1 MAARGEV
8 PSGRPQAPSIAS
20 PRLPPVIPHP
30 LSRLGD
36 PERLALRGF
45 APRGQ
50 RPAGG
55 SGGARAPPPQPPEP
69 ELLAPASRGARS
81 LPAPRQPQEVSARAA
96 PGKPKLPLFGT
107 CRQSVGRGP
116 QGASL
121 PPSRGSW
128 REPPG
133 RAELPREEST
143 GQQADIGN
151 SAVSRASFA
160 SSRTSLLSQ
169 PGGQLSIE
177 ADELEHILHEK
188 MRSGGYFTMRQLFKN
203 NDPEGKGQ
211 VNRDVLLMMLTK
223 FLGRCISFK
232 QYQQLLLRLKLQDK
246 AIIKFEELYAAIR
259 DPATSGAP
267 AWLDPIS
274 HRQGGGVMMTA
285 SQVHAQL
292 KEKAKQR
299 SLDIADLMPQKNP
312 GDDIRILMPE
322 FKNILNKLGFHI
334 GNEEFEKL
342 WRRYDTEGTGVLKG
356 DILLKKLG
364 AKLQNGSSNN
374 AKISGQS
381 REISEAEWER
391 RASLDIERWLKDKFR
406 EGFRNM
412 KEEFEK
418 HDPQKT
424 GKVGK
429 ESFLSILQKFDMHLK
444 KEHFNLFLA
453 RCGLENSQTG
463 INYLDLLRNF
473 QDRSDRGITHKIL
486 SNPKHK
492 FHREGSISP
501 ASTLTAIEAKLSNL
515 FQSDFLSLL
524 ATFQKIDRLEREVI
538 SQQEF
543 QAAIESRFGV
553 EITDEEFEL
562 LLDRIPLDEDGNV
575 RYPQFMAMFDSRRG
589 LPSLFD
595 EKSVTN
601 SACEPNEDKD
611 GQKQKQNIPNQK
623 VKYTCGRTPMQLFKI
638 IKSLLNKHYQA
649 IEKEFEDLDEMNSR
663 RLTQETMYLLL
674 KRFDIR
680 PEITRGEIHRLWE
693 TLITNQDN
701 TLDFMEF
708 VRHFGYSPSSS
719 CFPNAKISPPRK
731 GDNNFRLCSKKLSCD
746 SDILVDRVRAKVEY
760 LWDDLKKEFE
770 DLDPYHTGFVSKE
783 EFKDILT
790 ELCVHLN
797 EYECE
802 MLGQKFE
809 SNGDGCVSYLE
820 FLKPFALSRQRW
832 KNGNNMAAV
841 MQASQGEIDQ
851 SHTGRQTAEL
861 GGLTTRLQKKLR
873 GDWKTLLRA
882 FKKLDIYSNGY
893 LSLPEFR
900 SVLKL
905 CKLLLDE
912 DEVYHILSKFDP
924 NLGGQ
929 IDYKSFLEETC
940 KKGQPR
946 TAKKSTANPQ

>member
-8 PSGRPQAPSIAS
+8 PPSRPQPAPSAAS
-20 PRLPPVIPHP
+20 PRLPPVIQHP

-36 PERLALRGF
+36 PGRLALRGY
-45 APRGQ
+45 APCGQ
-50 RPAGG
+50 QPAGG
-55 SGGARAPPPQPPEP
+55 SGGGGTRAPPQQQPPEP
-69 ELLAPASRGARS
+69 ELLPPFRGARS
-81 LPAPRQPQEVSARAA
+81 LLAPQQPQETSARAS
-96 PGKPKLPLFGT
+96 PGQPKLPLFGQ
-107 CRQSVGRGP
+107 R
-116 QGASL
+116 
-121 PPSRGSW
+121 
-128 REPPG
+128 
-133 RAELPREEST
+133 
-143 GQQADIGN
+143 ADIGN
-151 SAVSRASFA
+151 PAASRASFA

-169 PGGQLSIE
+169 PGTQLRIE
-177 ADELEHILHEK
+177 ADELEHILCEK

-223 FLGRCISFK
+223 FLGRYISFK

-267 AWLDPIS
+267 AWLDPIN
-274 HRQGGGVMMTA
+274 HRRGDRIMMTA

-299 SLDIADLMPQKNP
+299 SLNIADLMPEKNP
-312 GDDIRILMPE
+312 DDDIRILMPE

-356 DILLKKLG
+356 DMLLKKLG
-364 AKLQNGSSNN
+364 AELQNGSSNN
-374 AKISGQS
+374 AKASGQS
-381 REISEAEWER
+381 REISKAEWER

-429 ESFLSILQKFDMHLK
+429 ESFLSILQKFGMHLK

-473 QDRSDRGITHKIL
+473 QDRSDRGITRKIL

-501 ASTLTAIEAKLSNL
+501 ASTLTAVEAKLANL

-524 ATFQKIDRLEREVI
+524 ATFQKIDRLQREVI

-543 QAAIESRFGV
+543 QAAVESRFGV

-601 SACEPNEDKD
+601 SVCDPNEDKD
-611 GQKQKQNIPNQK
+611 GQKQKENIPNQK
-623 VKYTCGRTPMQLFKI
+623 VKYTCGRTP
-638 IKSLLNKHYQA
+638 
-649 IEKEFEDLDEMNSR
+649 
-663 RLTQETMYLLL
+663 
-674 KRFDIR
+674 RFDIR
-680 PEITRGEIHRLWE
+680 PEITRGEIRKLWE

-746 SDILVDRVRAKVEY
+746 SDILVDSVRAKVEY

-770 DLDPYHTGFVSKE
+770 ELDPYHTGFVSKK

-841 MQASQGEIDQ
+841 MQESQGEIDQ
-851 SHTGRQTAEL
+851 SPKGTQTAEL
-861 GGLTTRLQKKLR
+861 GGLTTRLRKKLR
-873 GDWKTLLRA
+873 GDWKTLRRA
-882 FKKLDIYSNGY
+882 FKKLDIDSSGH

-905 CKLLLDE
+905 CNLLLDE
-912 DEVYHILSKFDP
+912 DEVYRILSKFDP
-924 NLGGQ
+924 NLDGQ

-940 KKGQPR
+940 KKG
-946 TAKKSTANPQ
+946 

>member
-8 PSGRPQAPSIAS
+8 PCSRPQPAPSTAS
-20 PRLPPVIPHP
+20 PRLPPVIQHP

-36 PERLALRGF
+36 PGRLALRGY
-45 APRGQ
+45 APCGPQ
-50 RPAGG
+50 PAGG
-55 SGGARAPPPQPPEP
+55 SGGTRAPPQQPPEP
-69 ELLAPASRGARS
+69 LPPFRGARS
-81 LPAPRQPQEVSARAA
+81 LLAAQQPQETSARAS
-96 PGKPKLPLFGT
+96 PGQPKLPLFGQ
-107 CRQSVGRGP
+107 RADVGNP
-116 QGASL
+116 A
-121 PPSRGSW
+121 
-128 REPPG
+128 
-133 RAELPREEST
+133 A
-143 GQQADIGN
+143 
-151 SAVSRASFA
+151 SRASFA

-169 PGGQLSIE
+169 PGTQLRIE
-177 ADELEHILHEK
+177 ADELEHILCEK

-223 FLGRCISFK
+223 FLGRYISFK
-232 QYQQLLLRLKLQDK
+232 QYQQLLLR
-246 AIIKFEELYAAIR
+246 
-259 DPATSGAP
+259 
-267 AWLDPIS
+267 
-274 HRQGGGVMMTA
+274 
-285 SQVHAQL
+285 
-292 KEKAKQR
+292 
-299 SLDIADLMPQKNP
+299 SLDIADLMPEKNP
-312 GDDIRILMPE
+312 DDIRILMPE

-356 DILLKKLG
+356 DMLLKKLG
-364 AKLQNGSSNN
+364 AELQNGSSNN
-374 AKISGQS
+374 AKASGQS
-381 REISEAEWER
+381 REISKAEWER

-429 ESFLSILQKFDMHLK
+429 ESFLSILQKFGMHLK

-473 QDRSDRGITHKIL
+473 QDRSDRGITCKIL

-501 ASTLTAIEAKLSNL
+501 ASTLTAIEAKLANL

-524 ATFQKIDRLEREVI
+524 ATFQKIDRLQREVI

-543 QAAIESRFGV
+543 QAAVESRFGV

-575 RYPQFMAMFDSRRG
+575 RYPQFMAMFDSRKG

-601 SACEPNEDKD
+601 SVCDPNEDKD
-611 GQKQKQNIPNQK
+611 GQKQKENIPNQK
-623 VKYTCGRTPMQLFKI
+623 VKYTYGRTPRQVQLFKI
-638 IKSLLNKHYQA
+638 IKSLLNKRYQA

-680 PEITRGEIHRLWE
+680 PEITRGEIRKLWE

-746 SDILVDRVRAKVEY
+746 SDILVDSVRAKVEY

-770 DLDPYHTGFVSKE
+770 ELDPYHTGFVSKK

-851 SHTGRQTAEL
+851 SPKGTQTAEL
-861 GGLTTRLQKKLR
+861 GGLTTRLRKKLR
-873 GDWKTLLRA
+873 GDWKTLRRA
-882 FKKLDIYSNGY
+882 FKKLDIDSSGH

-905 CKLLLDE
+905 CNLLLDE
-912 DEVYHILSKFDP
+912 DEVYRILSKFDP
-924 NLGGQ
+924 NLDGR

-940 KKGQPR
+940 KKG
-946 TAKKSTANPQ
+946 

>member
-8 PSGRPQAPSIAS
+8 PSSRPQAPSTAS
-20 PRLPPVIPHP
+20 PRLPPVIQHP

-36 PERLALRGF
+36 PERLALRGY
-45 APRGQ
+45 APCGQ
-50 RPAGG
+50 QPAGG
-55 SGGARAPPPQPPEP
+55 SGGTRAPPQQPPEP
-69 ELLAPASRGARS
+69 ELLLPPFRGARS
-81 LPAPRQPQEVSARAA
+81 LLSPRQPQENSARAD
-96 PGKPKLPLFGT
+96 PGKPKLPLFG
-107 CRQSVGRGP
+107 Q
-116 QGASL
+116 
-121 PPSRGSW
+121 
-128 REPPG
+128 
-133 RAELPREEST
+133 RADT
-143 GQQADIGN
+143 GN
-151 SAVSRASFA
+151 PAVSRASFA

-169 PGGQLSIE
+169 PGTQLMIE
-177 ADELEHILHEK
+177 ADELEHILREK
-188 MRSGGYFTMRQLFKN
+188 MRSGSYFTMRQLFRN

-223 FLGRCISFK
+223 FLGRYISVK

-267 AWLDPIS
+267 AWLDPIN
-274 HRQGGGVMMTA
+274 HRLGDRIMMTA

-342 WRRYDTEGTGVLKG
+342 WRRYDTEGTGVLKE

-364 AKLQNGSSNN
+364 AELQNGSSNN
-374 AKISGQS
+374 AKVSGQS
-381 REISEAEWER
+381 REISKAEWER

-486 SNPKHK
+486 SNSKHK

-501 ASTLTAIEAKLSNL
+501 ASTLTAIEAKLANL

-543 QAAIESRFGV
+543 QAAVESRFGV

-575 RYPQFMAMFDSRRG
+575 RYPQFMAMFDSRG

-601 SACEPNEDKD
+601 SMCEPNEDKD
-611 GQKQKQNIPNQK
+611 GQKQKENIPNQK
-623 VKYTCGRTPMQLFKI
+623 VKYTCGRTPRQLFKI
-638 IKSLLNKHYQA
+638 IKSLLNKRYQA

-674 KRFDIR
+674 KRFDIQ
-680 PEITRGEIHRLWE
+680 PEITRGEIRRLWE

-708 VRHFGYSPSSS
+708 VRHFGYSPSSL

-770 DLDPYHTGFVSKE
+770 ELDPYHTGFVSKE

-790 ELCVHLN
+790 ELCAHLN

-809 SNGDGCVSYLE
+809 SNGDGWVSYLE

-832 KNGNNMAAV
+832 KNGNNMAAA
-841 MQASQGEIDQ
+841 MQASQGETDQ
-851 SHTGRQTAEL
+851 SHIGTQTAEL
-861 GGLTTRLQKKLR
+861 GGLTTRLRKKLR
-873 GDWKTLLRA
+873 GDWKTLRRA
-882 FKKLDIYSNGY
+882 FKKLDIDSSGY

-905 CKLLLDE
+905 CNLLLDE

-924 NLGGQ
+924 NLDGR

-946 TAKKSTANPQ
+946 TAKKSPANPQ

>member
-8 PSGRPQAPSIAS
+8 PSSRPQAPSTAS
-20 PRLPPVIPHP
+20 PRLPPVIQHP

-36 PERLALRGF
+36 PERLALRGY
-45 APRGQ
+45 APCGQ
-50 RPAGG
+50 QPAGG
-55 SGGARAPPPQPPEP
+55 SGGTRAPPQQPPEP
-69 ELLAPASRGARS
+69 ELLLPPFRGARS
-81 LPAPRQPQEVSARAA
+81 LLSPRQPQENSARAD
-96 PGKPKLPLFGT
+96 PGKPKLPLFG
-107 CRQSVGRGP
+107 Q
-116 QGASL
+116 
-121 PPSRGSW
+121 
-128 REPPG
+128 
-133 RAELPREEST
+133 RADT
-143 GQQADIGN
+143 GN
-151 SAVSRASFA
+151 PAVSRASFA

-169 PGGQLSIE
+169 PGTQLRIE
-177 ADELEHILHEK
+177 ADELEHILREK
-188 MRSGGYFTMRQLFKN
+188 MRSGSYFTMRQLFRN

-223 FLGRCISFK
+223 FLGRYISVK
-232 QYQQLLLRLKLQDK
+232 QYQQLLL
-246 AIIKFEELYAAIR
+246 
-259 DPATSGAP
+259 
-267 AWLDPIS
+267 
-274 HRQGGGVMMTA
+274 
-285 SQVHAQL
+285 
-292 KEKAKQR
+292 R

-342 WRRYDTEGTGVLKG
+342 WRRYDTEGTGVLKE

-364 AKLQNGSSNN
+364 AELQNGSSNN
-374 AKISGQS
+374 AKVSGQS
-381 REISEAEWER
+381 REISKAEWER

-486 SNPKHK
+486 SNSKHK

-501 ASTLTAIEAKLSNL
+501 ASTLTAIEAKLANL

-543 QAAIESRFGV
+543 QAAVESRFGV

-601 SACEPNEDKD
+601 SMCEPNEDKD
-611 GQKQKQNIPNQK
+611 GQKQKENIPNQK
-623 VKYTCGRTPMQLFKI
+623 VKYTCGRTPRQLFKI
-638 IKSLLNKHYQA
+638 IKSLLNKRYQA

-674 KRFDIR
+674 KRFDIQ
-680 PEITRGEIHRLWE
+680 PEITRGEIRRLWE

-708 VRHFGYSPSSS
+708 VRHFGYSPSSL

-770 DLDPYHTGFVSKE
+770 ELDPYHTGFVSKE

-790 ELCVHLN
+790 ELCAHLN

-809 SNGDGCVSYLE
+809 SNGDGWVSYLE

-832 KNGNNMAAV
+832 KNGNNMAAA
-841 MQASQGEIDQ
+841 MQASQGETDQ
-851 SHTGRQTAEL
+851 SHIGTQTAEL
-861 GGLTTRLQKKLR
+861 GGLTTRLRKKLR
-873 GDWKTLLRA
+873 GDWKTLRRA
-882 FKKLDIYSNGY
+882 FKKLDIDSSGY

-905 CKLLLDE
+905 CNLLLDE

-924 NLGGQ
+924 NLDGR

-946 TAKKSTANPQ
+946 TAKKSPANPQ

>member
-1 MAARGEV
+1 M
-8 PSGRPQAPSIAS
+8 GRIDSYQRLSATTSKSPDTEQRDTVANEPTLETQQQAEQ
-20 PRLPPVIPHP
+20 V
-30 LSRLGD
+30 
-36 PERLALRGF
+36 
-45 APRGQ
+45 
-50 RPAGG
+50 
-55 SGGARAPPPQPPEP
+55 
-69 ELLAPASRGARS
+69 LLAAGPVYCLS
-81 LPAPRQPQEVSARAA
+81 LGHSS
-96 PGKPKLPLFGT
+96 GLKL
-107 CRQSVGRGP
+107 
-116 QGASL
+116 
-121 PPSRGSW
+121 
-128 REPPG
+128 
-133 RAELPREEST
+133 
-143 GQQADIGN
+143 
-151 SAVSRASFA
+151 
-160 SSRTSLLSQ
+160 
-169 PGGQLSIE
+169 
-177 ADELEHILHEK
+177 
-188 MRSGGYFTMRQLFKN
+188 M
-203 NDPEGKGQ
+203 
-211 VNRDVLLMMLTK
+211 RDVLLMMLTK
-223 FLGRCISFK
+223 FLGRYISFK
-232 QYQQLLLRLKLQDK
+232 QYQQLLLR
-246 AIIKFEELYAAIR
+246 
-259 DPATSGAP
+259 
-267 AWLDPIS
+267 
-274 HRQGGGVMMTA
+274 
-285 SQVHAQL
+285 
-292 KEKAKQR
+292 
-299 SLDIADLMPQKNP
+299 SLDIADLMPEKNP
-312 GDDIRILMPE
+312 DDIRILMPE

-356 DILLKKLG
+356 DMLLKKLG
-364 AKLQNGSSNN
+364 AELQNGSSNN
-374 AKISGQS
+374 AKASGQS
-381 REISEAEWER
+381 REISKAEWER

-429 ESFLSILQKFDMHLK
+429 ESFLSILQKFGMHLK

-473 QDRSDRGITHKIL
+473 QDRSDRGITCKIL

-501 ASTLTAIEAKLSNL
+501 ASTLTAIEAKLANL

-524 ATFQKIDRLEREVI
+524 ATFQKIDRLQREVI

-543 QAAIESRFGV
+543 QAAVESRFGV

-575 RYPQFMAMFDSRRG
+575 RYPQFMAMFDSRKG

-601 SACEPNEDKD
+601 SVCDPNEDKD
-611 GQKQKQNIPNQK
+611 GQKQKENIPNQK
-623 VKYTCGRTPMQLFKI
+623 VKYTYGRTPRQVQLFKI
-638 IKSLLNKHYQA
+638 IKSLLNKRYQA

-680 PEITRGEIHRLWE
+680 PEITRGEIRKLWE

-746 SDILVDRVRAKVEY
+746 SDILVDSVRAKVEY

-770 DLDPYHTGFVSKE
+770 ELDPYHTGFVSKK

-851 SHTGRQTAEL
+851 SPKGTQTAEL
-861 GGLTTRLQKKLR
+861 GGLTTRLRKKLR
-873 GDWKTLLRA
+873 GDWKTLRRA
-882 FKKLDIYSNGY
+882 FKKLDIDSSGH

-905 CKLLLDE
+905 CNLLLDE
-912 DEVYHILSKFDP
+912 DEVYRILSKFDP
-924 NLGGQ
+924 NLDGR

-940 KKGQPR
+940 KKG
-946 TAKKSTANPQ
+946 

>member
-8 PSGRPQAPSIAS
+8 PCSRPQPAPSTAS
-20 PRLPPVIPHP
+20 PRLPPVIQHP

-36 PERLALRGF
+36 PGRLALRGY
-45 APRGQ
+45 APCGPQ
-50 RPAGG
+50 PAGG
-55 SGGARAPPPQPPEP
+55 SGGTRAPPQQPPEP
-69 ELLAPASRGARS
+69 LPPFRGARS
-81 LPAPRQPQEVSARAA
+81 LLAAQQPQETSARAS
-96 PGKPKLPLFGT
+96 PGQPKLPLFGQ
-107 CRQSVGRGP
+107 RADVGNP
-116 QGASL
+116 A
-121 PPSRGSW
+121 
-128 REPPG
+128 
-133 RAELPREEST
+133 A
-143 GQQADIGN
+143 
-151 SAVSRASFA
+151 SRASFA

-169 PGGQLSIE
+169 PGTQLRIE
-177 ADELEHILHEK
+177 ADELEHILCEK

-223 FLGRCISFK
+223 FLGRYISFK
-232 QYQQLLLRLKLQDK
+232 QYQQLLLRLKLQEK

-267 AWLDPIS
+267 AWLDPIN
-274 HRQGGGVMMTA
+274 HRWGDRIMMTA

-299 SLDIADLMPQKNP
+299 SLDIADLMPEKNP
-312 GDDIRILMPE
+312 DDIRILMPE

-356 DILLKKLG
+356 DMLLKKLG
-364 AKLQNGSSNN
+364 AELQNGSSNN
-374 AKISGQS
+374 AKASGQS
-381 REISEAEWER
+381 REISKAEWER

-429 ESFLSILQKFDMHLK
+429 ESFLSILQKFGMHLK

-473 QDRSDRGITHKIL
+473 QDRSDRGITCKIL

-501 ASTLTAIEAKLSNL
+501 ASTLTAIEAKLANL

-524 ATFQKIDRLEREVI
+524 ATFQKIDRLQREVI

-543 QAAIESRFGV
+543 QAAVESRFGV

-575 RYPQFMAMFDSRRG
+575 RYPQFMAMFDSRKG

-601 SACEPNEDKD
+601 SVCDPNEDKD
-611 GQKQKQNIPNQK
+611 GQKQKENIPNQK
-623 VKYTCGRTPMQLFKI
+623 VKYTYGRTP
-638 IKSLLNKHYQA
+638 
-649 IEKEFEDLDEMNSR
+649 
-663 RLTQETMYLLL
+663 
-674 KRFDIR
+674 RFDIR
-680 PEITRGEIHRLWE
+680 PEITRGEIRKLWE

-746 SDILVDRVRAKVEY
+746 SDILVDSVRAKVEY

-770 DLDPYHTGFVSKE
+770 ELDPYHTGFVSKK

-851 SHTGRQTAEL
+851 SPKGTQTAEL
-861 GGLTTRLQKKLR
+861 GGLTTRLRKKLR
-873 GDWKTLLRA
+873 GDWKTLRRA
-882 FKKLDIYSNGY
+882 FKKLDIDSSGH

-905 CKLLLDE
+905 CNLLLDE
-912 DEVYHILSKFDP
+912 DEVYRILSKFDP
-924 NLGGQ
+924 NLDGR

-940 KKGQPR
+940 KKG
-946 TAKKSTANPQ
+946 

>member
-8 PSGRPQAPSIAS
+8 PSGRPPAPSIAS
-20 PRLPPVIPHP
+20 PRLPPVIQHP
-30 LSRLGD
+30 RSRLGH

-55 SGGARAPPPQPPEP
+55 SPPSRSCSPPSAVLAPSRPRRSRSRSRSRRRAPPARPRPRPS
-69 ELLAPASRGARS
+69 SRCS
-81 LPAPRQPQEVSARAA
+81 VSAGRAWRAA
-96 PGKPKLPLFGT
+96 RK
-107 CRQSVGRGP
+107 GP
-116 QGASL
+116 VC
-121 PPSRGSW
+121 PR
-128 REPPG
+128 PPG
-133 RAELPREEST
+133 LAELPREEST

-151 SAVSRASFA
+151 SVVSRASFA

-169 PGGQLSIE
+169 PGTQLRIE

-188 MRSGGYFTMRQLFKN
+188 MRFGGYFTLRQLFKN

-223 FLGRCISFK
+223 FLGRYISFK
-232 QYQQLLLRLKLQDK
+232 QYQQLLLRLKLQGK

-267 AWLDPIS
+267 AWLDPIN
-274 HRQGGGVMMTA
+274 HRQGDRIMMTA

-292 KEKAKQR
+292 QEKAKQR

-312 GDDIRILMPE
+312 GDDIRVLMPE

-334 GNEEFEKL
+334 GSEEFEKL

-356 DILLKKLG
+356 DILFKKLG
-364 AKLQNGSSNN
+364 AELQNGSSNN

-381 REISEAEWER
+381 REISKAEWER

-429 ESFLSILQKFDMHLK
+429 ESFLSILQKFDMNLK

-463 INYLDLLRNF
+463 INYLDRLRNF

-486 SNPKHK
+486 SNPKHNCILCR
-492 FHREGSISP
+492 FHHEGSISP
-501 ASTLTAIEAKLSNL
+501 ASTLTAIEAKLANL

-543 QAAIESRFGV
+543 QAAVESRFGV

-575 RYPQFMAMFDSRRG
+575 RYPQFMVMFDSRG

-601 SACEPNEDKD
+601 SVCEPNEDKD
-611 GQKQKQNIPNQK
+611 GQKRKENIPNQK
-623 VKYTCGRTPMQLFKI
+623 VKYTCRRTPMQLFKSL
-638 IKSLLNKHYQA
+638 KSLLNKHYQA

-770 DLDPYHTGFVSKE
+770 ELDPYHTGFVSKE

-809 SNGDGCVSYLE
+809 SNGDGRVSYLE

-832 KNGNNMAAV
+832 MNGNNIAAV

-851 SHTGRQTAEL
+851 SHMGTQTAEL
-861 GGLTTRLQKKLR
+861 GGLTTRLRKKLR
-873 GDWKTLLRA
+873 GDWKTLRRA

-905 CKLLLDE
+905 CNLLLDE

-924 NLGGQ
+924 NLDGR
-929 IDYKSFLEETC
+929 IDYKSFLEDTC
-940 KKGQPR
+940 KKRQPR
-946 TAKKSTANPQ
+946 TAKTSTENPQ